1 MGYIERIDENQNRV
15 PQPILKILVIAECAY
30 LLNNPYFSFVIKGY
44 WGYTHPDGAL
54 TVPFTLCKLVGKH
67 RVKFNTFLPFH
78 AGLSYNAARI
88 PDDAK
93 R

>member
-1 MGYIERIDENQNRV
+1 VGQDV
-15 PQPILKILVIAECAY
+15 PKILDIQEHA
-30 LLNNPYFSFVIKGY
+30 NPLVNPDFSCKIKDN
-44 WGYTHPDGAL
+44 WSYTPPDGAL
-54 TVPFTLCKLVGKH
+54 TVPFTLCKLVDKH

-78 AGLSYNAARI
+78 AGLSYRAPGH